1 MCLALEKD
9 TSTNFLLCFSV
20 SSVFSYFGVSTVCL
34 LGLQFISLLVPLTGI
49 AATGKISTWNI
60 FMGSVLG
67 QYMTPVVKEMAKDWR
82 F

>member
-1 MCLALEKD
+1 MSPGTPVYK
-9 TSTNFLLCFSV
+9 FV
-20 SSVFSYFGVSTVCL
+20 
-34 LGLQFISLLVPLTGI
+34 VPLTGI